1 MAEISSL
8 EFAVKVKNK
17 QT

>member
-8 EFAVKVKNK
+8 ELAVKVKNK